1 MDTRGTN
8 LPGWFGAFFLLCAI
22 AGGIVVSCKT
32 TEPPAGTQKD
42 EIAGTEEGA
51 ALPRSSEN
59 PVAGEA
65 SIEQGAVVEIGKGE
79 GEPPPSIED
88 GPIVEQAPAPPPAI
102 EKEEAPEPAPA
113 APPVAE
119 VADVPTETGSEIF
132 SKVDSPLEDSRAL
145 ALLDELNLHRPAVLP
160 GKPAVSLPRKE
171 KSDPGES
178 QSAAKEASEEVK
190 VPVPVVESLGPVS
203 PAGNE
208 VEIPEINTDV
218 LAALNRMKA
227 ARGKVSSDPESAAE
241 AGVSPEE
248 KKEPSVSEPAPAA
261 GERKEEPVLR
271 GGEPAPKPAPVPAK
285 AEPASKPEPAPAKA
299 EPAPRP
305 QGYITFKTLF
315 HKGSTEA
322 ISFVERVKPDWIQK
336 GHLSKVEGKKH
347 SLVIFGETDAPTDPL
362 TLKIVDML
370 DRYDQ
375 LDLDIKREVLRPKY
389 VDARLAMDALLMS
402 GICNVW
408 QLTSSSDALTWKEG
422 TKQRT
427 LSRTTE
433 MYVEKGGGIAN
444 SPLSVAPQIPF
455 VYDMPSKDAVS
466 MPTGYGGNS
475 NTGSLVMTF
484 DKSSS
489 TEMRG
494 GMMTVG
500 TTEDLAKIKAFVET
514 IDVPAR
520 RIMIEVQLIELE
532 ANKLTDL
539 GIDSAQF
546 GGGHAI
552 GSVGLPLPG
561 EAIVQ
566 PGVPG
571 ARAEGSFVPDV
582 MNEGLKLLFD
592 DTSLDIQGRFMA
604 ALHML
609 VREGEAKVRARPKIL
624 TLDDRVSALHLG
636 RNVPTFNSTGVT
648 RDTVNGNLINEVQS
662 VGTVYSGITLHI
674 RPRITGGADDRVA
687 LQLEVMDNQIVGR
700 QRVFE
705 TDLAGIPEVIKRQYI
720 GECVAHNH
728 RPIILGGLIQEQ
740 EIDTVN
746 KIPFISDIPYLGN
759 LFRRTVTQKERREVI
774 IVVTP
779 HILSEEGIDA
789 SATPKESMHFDT
801 FDSVLFNDRHILKGG
816 DVLGL
821 DPVNS
826 VPAIGPD
833 GKRFTEADV
842 VDLTLLNIVKR
853 RQLVTKLELLRD
865 YLGEGEL
872 SKLTWMQRKWP
883 ERTVQDWPEGDKPL
897 FFKVAAICIENLKEL
912 NPTISFHELSL
923 PRREIVLPNS
933 PYNITLSYDKVQR
946 IQSLGLQQVF
956 RGERVE
962 LEAAHV
968 ELVRRASGH
977 SLRAFG
983 DFLERQERKDGATGR
998 EAEDHGIFKEELL
1011 RLYRGV
1017 GKDVSSLKELS
1028 YTELFGAIEKENLS
1042 FDSIATFLE
1051 TNMKERYDIEG
1062 APDVGAF
1069 PADLD
1074 AFLKTTVSLKSRAKK
1089 LQDLEDRWRMVNTE
1103 EEDE

>member
-1 MDTRGTN
+1 MKTRGSTFF
-8 LPGWFGAFFLLCAI
+8 GWLGTFFLLCAL

-32 TEPPAGTQKD
+32 TEPPVGAQKEETTRNSTEAE
-42 EIAGTEEGA
+42 EIATAPEA
-51 ALPRSSEN
+51 AE
-59 PVAGEA
+59 
-65 SIEQGAVVEIGKGE
+65 
-79 GEPPPSIED
+79 
-88 GPIVEQAPAPPPAI
+88 EQAPAEDAAV
-102 EKEEAPEPAPA
+102 EAGAEEVIAEQAERDE
-113 APPVAE
+113 PPVPVVDVGETNPAVVSE
-119 VADVPTETGSEIF
+119 VVAVDDEVPVRIH
-132 SKVDSPLEDSRAL
+132 DSRAL
-145 ALLDELNLHRPAVLP
+145 ALLEELNRDRTPASTASP
-160 GKPAVSLPRKE
+160 ADPAEAGAKPEAVSGEAASVEVVVETEE
-171 KSDPGES
+171 KAEDETVEAEPPGEEKNPDID
-178 QSAAKEASEEVK
+178 Q
-190 VPVPVVESLGPVS
+190 
-203 PAGNE
+203 
-208 VEIPEINTDV
+208 DV
-218 LAALNRMKA
+218 LAALSRLKA
-227 ARGKVSSDPESAAE
+227 ARAKTPAAE
-241 AGVSPEE
+241 PEPAEPPAATSPPAEEANPEE
-248 KKEPSVSEPAPAA
+248 AAPAA
-261 GERKEEPVLR
+261 PAAPEKKEEPVLR
-271 GGEPAPKPAPVPAK
+271 GGEPPPEPAPK
-285 AEPASKPEPAPAKA
+285 AEPAAARA
-299 EPAPRP
+299 EPAPQETPAARP

-322 ISFVERVKPDWIQK
+322 ISFIESLRPDWVQK
-336 GHLSKVEGKKH
+336 GHLSKVEGKKQ
-347 SLVIFGETDAPTDPL
+347 SLVIFGETDAATDPL
-362 TLKIVDML
+362 SLKILDML

-375 LDLDIKREVLRPKY
+375 LDLDLQREVLRPKY
-389 VDARLAMDALLMS
+389 VDVRLAMDALLMA
-402 GICNVW
+402 GVCNVW
-408 QLTSSSDALTWKEG
+408 QLTAADDALTWKEG
-422 TKQRT
+422 SKQRT
-427 LSRTTE
+427 LSRKTE
-433 MYVEKGGGIAN
+433 MYIEKGGGIAN
-444 SPLSVAPQIPF
+444 SPISSAPRVPF
-455 VYDMPSKDAVS
+455 VYDMPRKDAIT
-466 MPTGYGGNS
+466 MPEGYGGS
-475 NTGSLVMTF
+475 TNTGSLVMSF
-484 DKSSS
+484 DKTSS
-489 TEMRG
+489 TEARG
-494 GMMTVG
+494 GMMAVG
-500 TTEDLAKIKAFVET
+500 TVADLEKIKAFVET

-532 ANKLTDL
+532 ANKLTDF

-546 GGGHAI
+546 GGGHTL

-561 EAIVQ
+561 EAVVQ

-571 ARAEGSFVPDV
+571 ARAEGEFVPDV

-604 ALHML
+604 AVHML

-648 RDTVNGNLINEVQS
+648 RDSVNGNLINEVQS

-674 RPRITGGADDRVA
+674 RPRITGGKDDRIA

-740 EIDTVN
+740 EIETIN
-746 KIPFISDIPYLGN
+746 KIPFVSEIPYLGE
-759 LFRRTVTQKERREVI
+759 LFRRKVTQKERREVI

-826 VPAIGPD
+826 VPAVGPD
-833 GKRFTEADV
+833 GKRFTEEDV

-853 RQLVTKLELLRD
+853 RQLVTKLEMLRD
-865 YLGEGEL
+865 YLGEREL
-872 SKLTWMQRKWP
+872 SELSWMQRKWP
-883 ERTVQDWPEGDKPL
+883 EGTVQDWPEEDKPL

-912 NPTISFHELSL
+912 NPTISFQELSL

-933 PYNITLSYDKVQR
+933 PYNITLSYDRVKKV
-946 IQSLGLQQVF
+946 QSLGLQQVF

-962 LEAAHV
+962 LEAAHI
-968 ELVRRASGH
+968 ELVRRAISH

-983 DFLERQERKDGATGR
+983 DFLERQERKDGTRGR
-998 EAEDHGIFKEELL
+998 EAEDHGIFRDELL
-1011 RLYRGV
+1011 RLCGGA
-1017 GKDVSSLKELS
+1017 GKDDEALKKIP
-1028 YTELFGAIEKENLS
+1028 YTELFRALEKENLS

-1069 PADLD
+1069 PSDLE
-1074 AFLKTTVSLKSRAKK
+1074 AFLKTTVSLKNRARK
-1089 LQDLEDRWRMVNTE
+1089 LQDLDDRWIMVNTDE
-1103 EEDE
+1103 EER

>member
-1 MDTRGTN
+1 MKTRGSTFF
-8 LPGWFGAFFLLCAI
+8 GWLGTFFLLCAL

-32 TEPPAGTQKD
+32 TEPPVGAQKEETTRNSTEAE
-42 EIAGTEEGA
+42 EIATAPEA
-51 ALPRSSEN
+51 AE
-59 PVAGEA
+59 
-65 SIEQGAVVEIGKGE
+65 
-79 GEPPPSIED
+79 
-88 GPIVEQAPAPPPAI
+88 EQAPAEDAAV
-102 EKEEAPEPAPA
+102 EAGAEEVIAEQAERDE
-113 APPVAE
+113 PPVPVVDVGETNPAVVSE
-119 VADVPTETGSEIF
+119 VVAVDDEVPVRIH
-132 SKVDSPLEDSRAL
+132 DSRAL
-145 ALLDELNLHRPAVLP
+145 ALLEELNRDRTPASTASP
-160 GKPAVSLPRKE
+160 ADPAEAGAKPEAVSGEAASVEVVVETEE
-171 KSDPGES
+171 KAEDETVEAEPPGEEKNPDFD
-178 QSAAKEASEEVK
+178 Q
-190 VPVPVVESLGPVS
+190 
-203 PAGNE
+203 
-208 VEIPEINTDV
+208 DV
-218 LAALNRMKA
+218 LAALSRLQA
-227 ARGKVSSDPESAAE
+227 ARAKTPAAE
-241 AGVSPEE
+241 PEPAEPPAATSPPAEE
-248 KKEPSVSEPAPAA
+248 AKPELAAPAA
-261 GERKEEPVLR
+261 PAAPEKKEEPVLR
-271 GGEPAPKPAPVPAK
+271 GGEPSPEPAPK
-285 AEPASKPEPAPAKA
+285 AEPAAARA
-299 EPAPRP
+299 EPAPQETPAARP

-322 ISFVERVKPDWIQK
+322 ISFIESLRPDWVQK
-336 GHLSKVEGKKH
+336 GHLSKVEGKKQ
-347 SLVIFGETDAPTDPL
+347 SLVIFGETDAATDPL
-362 TLKIVDML
+362 SLKILDML

-375 LDLDIKREVLRPKY
+375 LDLDLQREVLRPKY
-389 VDARLAMDALLMS
+389 VDVRLAMDALLMA
-402 GICNVW
+402 GVCNVW
-408 QLTSSSDALTWKEG
+408 QLTAADDALTWKEG
-422 TKQRT
+422 SKQRT
-427 LSRTTE
+427 LSRKTE
-433 MYVEKGGGIAN
+433 MYIEKGGGIAN
-444 SPLSVAPQIPF
+444 SPISSAPRVPF
-455 VYDMPSKDAVS
+455 VYDMPRKDAIT
-466 MPTGYGGNS
+466 MPEGYGGS
-475 NTGSLVMTF
+475 TNTGSLVMSF
-484 DKSSS
+484 DKTSS
-489 TEMRG
+489 TEARG
-494 GMMTVG
+494 GMMAVG
-500 TTEDLAKIKAFVET
+500 TVADLEKIKAFVET

-532 ANKLTDL
+532 ANKLTDF

-546 GGGHAI
+546 GGGHTL

-561 EAIVQ
+561 EAVVQ

-571 ARAEGSFVPDV
+571 ARAEGEFVPGV

-604 ALHML
+604 AVHML

-648 RDTVNGNLINEVQS
+648 RDSVNGNLINEVQS

-674 RPRITGGADDRVA
+674 RPRITGGKDDRIA

-740 EIDTVN
+740 EIETIN
-746 KIPFISDIPYLGN
+746 KIPFVSEIPYLGE
-759 LFRRTVTQKERREVI
+759 LFRRKVTRKERREVI

-826 VPAIGPD
+826 VPAVGPD
-833 GKRFTEADV
+833 GKRFTEEDV

-853 RQLVTKLELLRD
+853 RQLVTKLEMLRD
-865 YLGEGEL
+865 YLGEREL
-872 SKLTWMQRKWP
+872 SELSWMQRKWP
-883 ERTVQDWPEGDKPL
+883 EGTVQDWPEEDKPL

-912 NPTISFHELSL
+912 NPTISFQELSL

-933 PYNITLSYDKVQR
+933 PYNITLSYDRVKKV
-946 IQSLGLQQVF
+946 QSLGLQQVF

-962 LEAAHV
+962 LEAAHI
-968 ELVRRASGH
+968 ELVRRAISH

-983 DFLERQERKDGATGR
+983 DFLERQERKDGTRGR
-998 EAEDHGIFKEELL
+998 EAEDHGIFRDELL
-1011 RLYRGV
+1011 RLCGGA
-1017 GKDVSSLKELS
+1017 GKDDEALKKIP
-1028 YTELFGAIEKENLS
+1028 YTELFRALEKENLS

-1069 PADLD
+1069 PSDLE
-1074 AFLKTTVSLKSRAKK
+1074 AFLKTTVSLKNRARK
-1089 LQDLEDRWRMVNTE
+1089 LQDLDDRWIMVNTDE
-1103 EEDE
+1103 EER